1 MNLKNGIV
9 SEKTC
14 NFYYILGRGCPTSK
28 SNYDWCLLLNLSL
41 HKTSIWLT
49 SLSVVQFS
57 KFEILN
63 RSTQKVTNNYQ
74 SVKIF
79 KTVCDHRSRGRVF
92 IPYCITMKWKDWHL
106 KNWGGFWHPPSIF
119 RTLKF
124 YYFFERIPLWCNS
137 NFGVGREGLKCSWY
151 FVHLLVVKEN

>member
-1 MNLKNGIV
+1 MHLKNSIV

-14 NFYYILGRGCPTSK
+14 NFYKILGRGCPTSK

-41 HKTSIWLT
+41 FKTSIWLT
-49 SLSVVQFS
+49 SLSVVRFS

-79 KTVCDHRSRGRVF
+79 KTVCDRRSRGRVF
-92 IPYCITMKWKDWHL
+92 IPYCIGL
-106 KNWGGFWHPPSIF
+106 IS
-119 RTLKF
+119 
-124 YYFFERIPLWCNS
+124 ECNL
-137 NFGVGREGLKCSWY
+137 GLKCCHIIYPYMGLIPRVVLTQYPWEGFRNLFKY
-151 FVHLLVVKEN
+151 F